1 MVRTSARMARIKPL
15 FFAGLETKIAKMK
28 AEGRDVIR
36 LDVGSPDLPPAEFII
51 DALSESARLP
61 ESHGYQSHKGPLAL
75 REAWAEM
82 YERVYQV
89 SLNPETE
96 ILPLLGS
103 KEGIFHLIQ
112 AYVQPGDVVLV
123 PDPCYILYDRGTIFA
138 GGDIVKLPLTAES
151 NYLPVFETLSPDILR
166 RAKVLWINYPNNPT
180 TAVAP
185 IAFFEEA
192 VAFAH
197 RNNLLLCHDAAY
209 TQVTFD
215 VENAPS
221 ILEIRGAKEIAVEF
235 NSLSKSHNMAGWRSG
250 ALVGNPEVVRK
261 LYSVKTNVDS
271 GHFRP
276 VIDASIEALTGDQ
289 SWIRARNEIYRQRR
303 DVVLSFLH
311 EMGLAADIPRATIY
325 VWSPIP
331 EGWNC
336 ADFVRSALEE
346 TGVSMTPGTV
356 FGLNGEGYVR
366 ISLTVSSDQLITAM
380 ERLKGWIQK

>member
-1 MVRTSARMARIKPL
+1 MVRTSARMAKINPL

-51 DALSESARLP
+51 DALNESARLP

-89 SLNPETE
+89 DLNPETE

-123 PDPCYILYDRGTIFA
+123 PDPCYITYDRGTIIA
-138 GGDIVKLPLTAES
+138 GGDIVKLPLNPES
-151 NYLPVFETLSPDILR
+151 NYLPVFERLSSEILR
-166 RAKVLWINYPNNPT
+166 RAKVLWLNYPNNPT
-180 TAVAP
+180 TAVASR
-185 IAFFEEA
+185 AFFEEA

-209 TQVTFD
+209 TQVTFE
-215 VENAPS
+215 VENTPS

-250 ALVGNPEVVRK
+250 ALVGNPEVVSE
-261 LYSVKTNVDS
+261 LYRLKTNVDS
-271 GHFRP
+271 GHFLP
-276 VIDASIEALTGDQ
+276 VIVASIEALTGDQ
-289 SWIRARNEIYRQRR
+289 SWIRARNEIYRQRG

-311 EMGLAADIPRATIY
+311 EMGLAADRPRATIY
-325 VWSPIP
+325 IWSPIP

-336 ADFVRSALEE
+336 ADFVQSALDE
-346 TGVSMTPGTV
+346 TSVSMTPGTV

-366 ISLTVSSDQLITAM
+366 ISLTVSSDRLRTAM

>member
-1 MVRTSARMARIKPL
+1 MVRTSARITKIKPL

-51 DALSESARLP
+51 DALNESARLP

-123 PDPCYILYDRGTIFA
+123 PDPCYITYDRGTIFA
-138 GGDIVKLPLTAES
+138 GGDIVKLPLNPES

-250 ALVGNPEVVRK
+250 ALVGNPEVVRE

-289 SWIRARNEIYRQRR
+289 SWIRARNEIYRQRG

-311 EMGLAADIPRATIY
+311 EMGLAADRPRATIY

-336 ADFVRSALEE
+336 ADFVQSALEE

-356 FGLNGEGYVR
+356 LGLNGEGYVR
-366 ISLTVSSDQLITAM
+366 ISLTVSNDRLRTAM
-380 ERLKGWIQK
+380 ERLKGWI

>member
-1 MVRTSARMARIKPL
+1 MVRTSARITKIKPL

-36 LDVGSPDLPPAEFII
+36 LDVGSPDLPPAGFII
-51 DALSESARLP
+51 DALNESARLP

-123 PDPCYILYDRGTIFA
+123 PDPCYITYDRGTIFA
-138 GGDIVKLPLTAES
+138 GGDIVKLPLNPES

-250 ALVGNPEVVRK
+250 ALVGNPEVVRE
-261 LYSVKTNVDS
+261 LYRLKTNVDS

-311 EMGLAADIPRATIY
+311 EMGLAADRPRATIY

-336 ADFVRSALEE
+336 ADFVQSALEE

-356 FGLNGEGYVR
+356 LGLNGEGYFR
-366 ISLTVSSDQLITAM
+366 ISLTVSNDRLRTAM
-380 ERLKGWIQK
+380 ERLKGWI

>member
-1 MVRTSARMARIKPL
+1 MAKTSARMAKIKPL
-15 FFAGLETKIAKMK
+15 FFAGLETKLAKMK

-51 DALSESARLP
+51 DVLSESARMP
-61 ESHGYQSHKGPLAL
+61 ESHGYQSHKGPLTL
-75 REAWAEM
+75 REAWGEM

-89 SLNPETE
+89 DLNPETE

-123 PDPCYILYDRGTIFA
+123 PDPCYITYDRGTIFA
-138 GGDIVKLPLTAES
+138 GGDVVKLPLTEES
-151 NYLPVFETLSPDILR
+151 NYLPVFETLSLEILR
-166 RAKVLWINYPNNPT
+166 RAKVLWMNYPNNPT

-185 IAFFEEA
+185 RAFFEEA
-192 VAFAH
+192 VVFAH

-209 TQVTFD
+209 TQVTFN

-221 ILEIRGAKEIAVEF
+221 ILEISGAKEIAVEF

-250 ALVGNPEVVRK
+250 ALVGNPEVVRE

-271 GHFRP
+271 GHFLP

-289 SWIRARNEIYRQRR
+289 SWIRARNEIYRQRG

-311 EMGLAADIPRATIY
+311 EMGWAADRPRATIY

-336 ADFVRSALEE
+336 ADFVRSALDE

-366 ISLTVSSDQLITAM
+366 ISLTVSSDRLRTAM

>member
-1 MVRTSARMARIKPL
+1 MVKTSARMAKINPL
-15 FFAGLETKIAKMK
+15 FFAGLEKNIAKME

-51 DALSESARLP
+51 DALNESARLP
-61 ESHGYQSHKGPLAL
+61 ESHGYQSHRGPLAL
-75 REAWAEM
+75 RQAWAEM

-89 SLNPETE
+89 DLNPETE

-123 PDPCYILYDRGTIFA
+123 PDPSYITYDRGTFFA
-138 GGDIVKLPLTAES
+138 GGNIVKLPLNPES
-151 NYLPVFETLSPDILR
+151 DYLPAFKTLSPEILR
-166 RAKVLWINYPNNPT
+166 RAKVLWLNYPNNPT
-180 TAVAP
+180 TAIASR
-185 IAFFEEA
+185 AFFEGA

-209 TQVTFD
+209 TQVAFD
-215 VENAPS
+215 VGNTPS

-250 ALVGNPEVVRK
+250 ALVGNPEVVHELYK
-261 LYSVKTNVDS
+261 LKTNVDS
-271 GHFRP
+271 GHFLP

-289 SWIRARNEIYRQRR
+289 SWIRPRNEIYRQRG

-311 EMGLAADIPRATIY
+311 EMGLAADRPRATIY
-325 VWSPIP
+325 VWSPVP

-336 ADFVRSALEE
+336 ADFVRSALDE
-346 TGVSMTPGTV
+346 TGVSLTPGTV

-366 ISLTVSSDQLITAM
+366 ISLTVSSDRLRTAM

>member
-1 MVRTSARMARIKPL
+1 MVRTSARMAKINPL

-28 AEGRDVIR
+28 AECRDVIR

-89 SLNPETE
+89 DLNPETE

-112 AYVQPGDVVLV
+112 AYVQPGDAVLE
-123 PDPCYILYDRGTIFA
+123 PDPCYITYDRGTIYA

-151 NYLPVFETLSPDILR
+151 NYLPVFETLSPEILR
-166 RAKVLWINYPNNPT
+166 RAKVLWLNYPNNPT
-180 TAVAP
+180 TAVASR
-185 IAFFEEA
+185 AFFEKA

-215 VENAPS
+215 VVNTPS

-250 ALVGNPEVVRK
+250 ALVGNPEVVSE
-261 LYSVKTNVDS
+261 LYRLKTNVDS
-271 GHFRP
+271 GHFLP
-276 VIDASIEALTGDQ
+276 VSDASIEALTGDQ

-311 EMGLAADIPRATIY
+311 EMELAADRPRATIY
-325 VWSPIP
+325 IWSPIP
-331 EGWNC
+331 EGLSS
-336 ADFVRSALEE
+336 ADFVRSALDE

-366 ISLTVSSDQLITAM
+366 ISLTVSSDRLRTAM

>member
-1 MVRTSARMARIKPL
+1 MVRTSARMANINPL
-15 FFAGLETKIAKMK
+15 FFAGLETKITKMK

-61 ESHGYQSHKGPLAL
+61 ESHGYQSHKGSLAL
-75 REAWAEM
+75 REAWVEM

-89 SLNPETE
+89 DLNPETE

-112 AYVQPGDVVLV
+112 AYVQIGDVVLV
-123 PDPCYILYDRGTIFA
+123 PDPSYITYDRGTIIA
-138 GGDIVKLPLTAES
+138 GGDVVKLPLTAEY
-151 NYLPVFETLSPDILR
+151 NYLPVFEKLSPEILR
-166 RAKVLWINYPNNPT
+166 RAQVLWLNYPNNPT
-180 TAVAP
+180 TAIASR
-185 IAFFEEA
+185 AFFEEA

-221 ILEIRGAKEIAVEF
+221 ILEIRGAKEIGVEF

-250 ALVGNPEVVRK
+250 ALVGNPEVVRE
-261 LYSVKTNVDS
+261 LYRLKTNVDS
-271 GHFRP
+271 GHFLP
-276 VIDASIEALTGDQ
+276 IIDASIEALTGDQ
-289 SWIRARNEIYRQRR
+289 GWIRARNEIYRQRG
-303 DVVLSFLH
+303 DLVLSFLH
-311 EMGLAADIPRATIY
+311 EMELVADIPLATLY
-325 VWSPIP
+325 VWSLIP
-331 EGWNC
+331 DGWSSG
-336 ADFVRSALEE
+336 AFVRSALEE

-356 FGLNGEGYVR
+356 FGMNGEGYIR
-366 ISLTVSSDQLITAM
+366 ISLTVSSDRLRTAM

>member
-1 MVRTSARMARIKPL
+1 MVRTSARMAKINPL
-15 FFAGLETKIAKMK
+15 FFAGIETKIAIMK

-51 DALSESARLP
+51 DALCESARLP
-61 ESHGYQSHKGPLAL
+61 ERHGYQSHKGPLAL

-89 SLNPETE
+89 ALNPETE

-112 AYVQPGDVVLV
+112 AYVEPGDVVLV
-123 PDPCYILYDRGTIFA
+123 PDPCYITYDRGTIIA

-151 NYLPVFETLSPDILR
+151 NYLPVFETLSPEILR

-185 IAFFEEA
+185 IAFCEKA

-250 ALVGNPEVVRK
+250 ALVGNPEVVRE

-271 GHFRP
+271 GHFLP

-289 SWIRARNEIYRQRR
+289 SWIRARNDIYRQRG
-303 DVVLSFLH
+303 DVVLSSLD
-311 EMGLAADIPRATIY
+311 EMGLATDRPRATIY

-336 ADFVRSALEE
+336 ADFVWTALEE
-346 TGVSMTPGTV
+346 TGVSMTPGT
-356 FGLNGEGYVR
+356 
-366 ISLTVSSDQLITAM
+366 
-380 ERLKGWIQK
+380 

>member
-1 MVRTSARMARIKPL
+1 MAKIKPL
-15 FFAGLETKIAKMK
+15 FFAGLETKISKMK

-51 DALSESARLP
+51 DALNESARLP

-89 SLNPETE
+89 DLNPETE

-103 KEGIFHLIQ
+103 KEGIFYLIQ

-123 PDPCYILYDRGTIFA
+123 PDPCYITYDRGTIIA
-138 GGDIVKLPLTAES
+138 GGDIVKLPLNPES
-151 NYLPVFETLSPDILR
+151 NYLPVFERLSSEILR
-166 RAKVLWINYPNNPT
+166 RSKVLWLNYPNNPT
-180 TAVAP
+180 TAVASR
-185 IAFFEEA
+185 AFFEEA

-209 TQVTFD
+209 TQVTFK
-215 VENAPS
+215 VENTPS

-250 ALVGNPEVVRK
+250 ALVGNPEVVRE
-261 LYSVKTNVDS
+261 LYRLKMSVDS
-271 GHFRP
+271 GHFLP
-276 VIDASIEALTGDQ
+276 VIVASIEALTGDQ
-289 SWIRARNEIYRQRR
+289 SWIRARNEIYRQRG

-311 EMGLAADIPRATIY
+311 EMGLAADRPRATIY
-325 VWSPIP
+325 IWSPIP

-336 ADFVRSALEE
+336 ADFVQSALDE
-346 TGVSMTPGTV
+346 TSVSMTPGTV

-366 ISLTVSSDQLITAM
+366 ISLTVSSDRLRTAM

>member
-1 MVRTSARMARIKPL
+1 MAKIKPL
-15 FFAGLETKIAKMK
+15 FFAGLELTIAKMK

-51 DALSESARLP
+51 DALIESAKLT
-61 ESHGYQSHKGPLAL
+61 ESHGYQSHKGPPRL

-82 YERVYQV
+82 YERIYQV
-89 SLNPETE
+89 DLNPENE
-96 ILPLLGS
+96 VLPLLGS
-103 KEGIFHLIQ
+103 KEGIFHLMQ
-112 AYVQPGDVVLV
+112 AYVQHGDVVLL
-123 PDPCYILYDRGTIFA
+123 PDPGYITYDRGTIFA
-138 GGDIVKLPLTAES
+138 GGDTVKLPLTADS
-151 NYLPVFETLSPDILR
+151 NYLLVFETLSPEILQ
-166 RAKVLWINYPNNPT
+166 RAKVLWLNYPNNPT
-180 TAVAP
+180 TAVASR
-185 IAFFEEA
+185 AFFEEA

-250 ALVGNPEVVRK
+250 SLVGNPEVVRE
-261 LYSVKTNVDS
+261 LYRLKTNVDS
-271 GHFRP
+271 GHFLP
-276 VIDASIEALTGDQ
+276 VIEASIEALTGDQ
-289 SWIRARNEIYRQRR
+289 SWIRARNEVYRRRR

-311 EMGLAADIPRATIY
+311 EMGLAADRPCATIY

-331 EGWNC
+331 DGWNC
-336 ADFVRSALEE
+336 ADFVRTALEE

-356 FGLNGEGYVR
+356 FGLNGEGFVR
-366 ISLTVSSDQLITAM
+366 ISLTVSNDRLRTAM

>member
-1 MVRTSARMARIKPL
+1 MVRTSARMAKINPL

-89 SLNPETE
+89 DLNPETE

-112 AYVQPGDVVLV
+112 AYVQPGDAVLE
-123 PDPCYILYDRGTIFA
+123 PDPCYITYDRGTIYA

-151 NYLPVFETLSPDILR
+151 NYLPVFETLSPEILR
-166 RAKVLWINYPNNPT
+166 RAKVLWLNYPNNPT
-180 TAVAP
+180 TAVASR
-185 IAFFEEA
+185 AFFEKA

-209 TQVTFD
+209 TQVTFE

-250 ALVGNPEVVRK
+250 ALVGNPEVVSE
-261 LYSVKTNVDS
+261 LYRLKTNVDS
-271 GHFRP
+271 GHFLP
-276 VIDASIEALTGDQ
+276 VSDASIEALTGDQ

-311 EMGLAADIPRATIY
+311 EMGLAADRPRATIY
-325 VWSPIP
+325 IWSPIP
-331 EGWNC
+331 EGLSS
-336 ADFVRSALEE
+336 ADFVRSALDE

-366 ISLTVSSDQLITAM
+366 ISLTVSSDRLRTAM

>member
-1 MVRTSARMARIKPL
+1 MVRTSARMAKIKPL
-15 FFAGLETKIAKMK
+15 FFAGLETRIAKME

-51 DALSESARLP
+51 DALNESARLP

-89 SLNPETE
+89 GLNPGTE

-103 KEGIFHLIQ
+103 KEGIFHLML

-123 PDPCYILYDRGTIFA
+123 PDPCYITYDRATIVA
-138 GGDIVKLPLTAES
+138 GGDIVKLPLTVES
-151 NYLPVFETLSPDILR
+151 NFLPVFEMLSPEILR
-166 RAKVLWINYPNNPT
+166 RSKVLWINYPNNPT

-185 IAFFEEA
+185 IAFFEEV

-197 RNNLLLCHDAAY
+197 RNNVLLCHDAAY
-209 TQVTFD
+209 TQVTFN

-221 ILEIRGAKEIAVEF
+221 ILEISGAKEIAVEF

-250 ALVGNPEVVRK
+250 ALVGNPEVVRE
-261 LYSVKTNVDS
+261 LYRLKTNVDS
-271 GHFRP
+271 GHFLP
-276 VIDASIEALTGDQ
+276 VIEASVKALTGDQ
-289 SWIRARNEIYRQRR
+289 SWIRARNDIYRQRG

-311 EMGLAADIPRATIY
+311 EMGLAANRPHATIY

-336 ADFVRSALEE
+336 ADFVQSALEG

-366 ISLTVSSDQLITAM
+366 ISLTVSSDRLRTAM

>member
-1 MVRTSARMARIKPL
+1 MVRISERMAKIKPL
-15 FFAGLETKIAKMK
+15 FFAGLETRIAKMK
-28 AEGRDVIR
+28 AGGRDVIR

-51 DALSESARLP
+51 DALNESARLP
-61 ESHGYQSHKGPLAL
+61 ESHGYQSHKGPPAL

-89 SLNPETE
+89 GLSPETE

-123 PDPCYILYDRGTIFA
+123 PDPSYITYDRGTIFA

-151 NYLPVFETLSPDILR
+151 NYLPVFETLSPEILR

-185 IAFFEEA
+185 IAFCEKA

-250 ALVGNPEVVRK
+250 ALVGNPEVVRE

-271 GHFRP
+271 GHFLP

-289 SWIRARNEIYRQRR
+289 SWIRARNDIYRQRG
-303 DVVLSFLH
+303 DVVLSSLD
-311 EMGLAADIPRATIY
+311 EMGLATDRPRATIY

-336 ADFVRSALEE
+336 ADFVWTALEE

-356 FGLNGEGYVR
+356 FGVNGEGYVR
-366 ISLTVSSDQLITAM
+366 ISLTVSSDRLRTAM

>member
-1 MVRTSARMARIKPL
+1 MMRISARMAKIKPL
-15 FFAGLETKIAKMK
+15 FFDGLETKIAQIK

-51 DALSESARLP
+51 DALNESARLP

-75 REAWAEM
+75 REAWGEM

-89 SLNPETE
+89 DLNPETE

-103 KEGIFHLIQ
+103 KEGIFHLVQ

-123 PDPCYILYDRGTIFA
+123 PDPCYITYDRGTIFA
-138 GGDIVKLPLTAES
+138 GGDLVTLPLTAES
-151 NYLPVFETLSPDILR
+151 NYLPVFETLSPEILR
-166 RAKVLWINYPNNPT
+166 RAKVLWLNYPNNPT
-180 TAVAP
+180 TAVASR
-185 IAFFEEA
+185 AFFEEA

-250 ALVGNPEVVRK
+250 ALVGNPEVVRE
-261 LYSVKTNVDS
+261 LYRLKANVDS
-271 GHFRP
+271 GHFLP
-276 VIDASIEALTGDQ
+276 VIVASIEALTGDQ
-289 SWIRARNEIYRQRR
+289 GWIRARNEIYRQRR
-303 DVVLSFLH
+303 DVVLNYLH
-311 EMGLAADIPRATIY
+311 EMGLAADRPRATIY

-366 ISLTVSSDQLITAM
+366 ISLTVSSDRLRKAM